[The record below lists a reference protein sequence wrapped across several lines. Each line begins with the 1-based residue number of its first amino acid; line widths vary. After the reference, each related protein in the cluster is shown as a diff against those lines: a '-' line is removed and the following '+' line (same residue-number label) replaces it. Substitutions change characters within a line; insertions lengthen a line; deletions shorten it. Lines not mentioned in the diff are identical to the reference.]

1 MRPISAFKIQ
11 YRLHAC
17 MYIKRM
23 DTIMKTKTFT
33 IKEKARRGWW
43 ASVVFMLLVV
53 GLIVFLT
60 YVKIVDENR
69 DVLVGIIG
77 MLTGS
82 ISSMLAIASGRDPS
96 EIQELRDRLA
106 EANSDKSV
114 LINRLRDAHL
124 QVELRTQQICELQ
137 ESVIEKLSVFV
148 GENPLKTK
156 SVNDVSLKPN
166 IEQYMPK
173 EPNSLEMESDLWD
186 TISRDTIPPKK

>member
-1 MRPISAFKIQ
+1 MPVQ
-11 YRLHAC
+11 
-17 MYIKRM
+17 
-23 DTIMKTKTFT
+23 KTKTFT
-33 IKEKARRGWW
+33 VKEKARRGWW

-60 YVKIVDENR
+60 YVKIVEENR

-96 EIQELRDRLA
+96 ELQELRDRLA
-106 EANSDKSV
+106 EANADKAV

-137 ESVIEKLSVFV
+137 ESVIEKLSIFT

-156 SVNDVSLKPN
+156 SVEQVTLQPN
-166 IEQYMPK
+166 IEQYMPQ
-173 EPNSLEMESDLWD
+173 EPSSLEIESDLWD
-186 TISRDTIPPKK
+186 SVSRKTVPPK